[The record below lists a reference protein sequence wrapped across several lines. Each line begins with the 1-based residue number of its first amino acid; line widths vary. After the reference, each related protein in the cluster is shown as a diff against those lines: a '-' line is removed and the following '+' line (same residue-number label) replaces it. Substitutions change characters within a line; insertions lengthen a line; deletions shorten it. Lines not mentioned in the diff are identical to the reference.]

1 MGNETMDRFVFVD
14 IETTG
19 LDPKADFIL
28 EVGLKVTDER
38 LNILGE
44 WSSLIF
50 NEDWRARIAGNNYV
64 YQMHQKSGLIF
75 DMDEALNDPRAHHEL
90 SPALVAYAGAYN
102 WLTNTMGLA
111 ENAIPMA
118 GNSVQFDRE
127 FLREHMPVLHAFF
140 TYRNTD
146 ISTLKEL
153 SRRFNPELAAAVA
166 SRFKKEDAVHRV
178 LPDIDSSIAEL
189 RFYMDEFLFVPGN
202 AIDGT
207 YEQIPGQEP
216 LPGLGELSPNC
227 A

>member
-1 MGNETMDRFVFVD
+1 MDDKKMDRFVFVD

-19 LDPKADFIL
+19 LDPKDDFIL

-64 YQMHQKSGLIF
+64 YQMHQKSGLIA
-75 DMDEALNDPRAHHEL
+75 DLEKALDTPGAHADL
-90 SPALVAYAGAYN
+90 SPALVAYVGAYK
-102 WLTNTMGLA
+102 WLTETMGLQ
-111 ENAIPMA
+111 EGVIPMT
-118 GNSVQFDRE
+118 GSSVQFDRE
-127 FLREHMPVLHAFF
+127 FLREQMVVLFSFF
-140 TYRNTD
+140 SYRNID

-153 SRRFNPELAAAVA
+153 CRRFNPELAAAAA
-166 SRFKKEDAVHRV
+166 SRFKKEDAVHRA

-202 AIDGT
+202 AIDGI